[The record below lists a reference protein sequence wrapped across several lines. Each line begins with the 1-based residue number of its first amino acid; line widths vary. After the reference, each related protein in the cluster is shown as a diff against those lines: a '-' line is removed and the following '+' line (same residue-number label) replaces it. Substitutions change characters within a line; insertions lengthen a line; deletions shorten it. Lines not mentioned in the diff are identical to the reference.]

1 MDPITLRIQT
11 DLLSEIESE
20 AEELGY
26 SSRAEYIRHLLQN
39 REYARN
45 ALSSTDSVSSVDPNA
60 SHANIDRIDTLEAD
74 LDEVVARVERIEEMI
89 EGGAS
94 SPESPEVEQT
104 ETPSESETID
114 EPDATEPTTET
125 EITELKAWLDQ
136 QGPQNETP
144 REIIVE
150 AAQILRTDGPL
161 AKGVLKERL
170 YKASPDA
177 YKSEDT
183 LWGSTI
189 ERVYEEAPG
198 FTKPKYGQYGFA

>member
-20 AEELGY
+20 ADELGY

-39 REYARN
+39 REHARN
-45 ALSSTDSVSSVDPNA
+45 ALSPTDTVSSVDPNA
-60 SHANIDRIDTLEAD
+60 SHANIDRINALEAN

-89 EGGAS
+89 DGGAS
-94 SPESPEVEQT
+94 TPEPQDVKQAETQTTDESNAT
-104 ETPSESETID
+104 ETTD
-114 EPDATEPTTET
+114 ET
-125 EITELKAWLDQ
+125 ELTELKAWLDQ
-136 QGPQNETP
+136 DGPQNETP

-150 AAQILRTDGPL
+150 AAKILRTDGPL

-170 YKASPDA
+170 YKAYPDA

-189 ERVYEEAPG
+189 ERIYEDAPG
-198 FTKPKYGQYGFA
+198 FTKPKYGHYGFE